1 MDWQASLTRTAGDPL
16 GSTQDGGWFVTA
28 DPLSKLT
35 WVLPQQI
42 ADTLVNDIIQGTLLP
57 GERLQEIAIAERFG
71 VSRGPIREALRIVEK
86 EGLIQMRPRY
96 GSFVAKLSEAEVRD
110 IFEVRGILLSLAAR
124 RIAETKSSA
133 ILAFLREGTRR
144 LEMTVNDSKEF
155 LPVIYRCSIYVTDQ
169 TENALARSI
178 LISLARR
185 TLYLTRIAM
194 LRLENRRLWAEGW
207 YAMEQA
213 IIKNHPVAAGTAM
226 RNIVTTLCDSVLGVL
241 ADRQPETTKAGSHD

>member
-1 MDWQASLTRTAGDPL
+1 MDWQTSLTGTTSDLL
-16 GSTQDGGWFVTA
+16 GTPQDGGGWFVA
-28 DPLSKLT
+28 AEPLSKLT

-42 ADTLVNDIIQGTLLP
+42 ADTLVNEIIRGTLLP
-57 GERLQEIAIAERFG
+57 GERLQETAIAERFG

-86 EGLIQMRPRY
+86 EGLIEMRPRY
-96 GSFVAKLSEAEVRD
+96 GSFVAKLSASEVRD

-124 RIAETKSSA
+124 RIAESKSAA

-144 LEMTVNDSKEF
+144 LEITVNDPEAF
-155 LPVIYRCSIYVTDQ
+155 LPVIYRCSIYVTDH
-169 TENALARSI
+169 TANALARSI

-194 LRLENRRLWAEGW
+194 LRLESRRLWAEGW
-207 YAMEQA
+207 NAMEQA
-213 IIKNHPVAAGTAM
+213 VIKNHPAAAEAAM

-241 ADRQPETTKAGSHD
+241 ADRQPETAQSRLA